1 MRQVFTSQRLE
12 TVEGVARLLEDA
24 GIPVHVSHARS
35 YRSRRSGQFSFSDP
49 SPAKSHPAVWVR
61 VPEDQPR
68 ARELLRQAGLMTTTR
83 SYSDLPDTVAG
94 LPPSRF
100 AGGSRWAWR
109 LRIGLLAIIAAVAV
123 FIWLGRSGT
132 RAPVQAPPDV
142 QLPAASPPADPVDE
156 DEEVRVRIAPPPPAG
171 DDRR

>member
-24 GIPVHVSHARS
+24 GIPVHISHPRS
-35 YRSRRSGQFSFSDP
+35 YRSRRTGQFSYSDP
-49 SPAKSHPAVWVR
+49 APAKAHPAVWVR
-61 VPEDQPR
+61 IPEDQPR
-68 ARELLRQAGLMTTTR
+68 ARDLLRQAGLMTTTR
-83 SYSDLPDTVAG
+83 SYSDLPDTAAG

-123 FIWLGRSGT
+123 VIWLARPDTPG
-132 RAPVQAPPDV
+132 PVQAPPAVDAAPPAS
-142 QLPAASPPADPVDE
+142 PAATEDDE
-156 DEEVRVRIAPPPPAG
+156 DEVRVRIAPPPAG